1 MSGCDVS
8 LRGDLI
14 ADTVNED
21 AADSNKVT
29 QGLGAC
35 KDVNRV
41 AQQCSSSLVC
51 ACLRVNIRYSFKT
64 AVSSS
69 IQ

>member
-1 MSGCDVS
+1 MSVCDVS

-29 QGLGAC
+29 EGLRAC
-35 KDVNRV
+35 KDVNRITAS
-41 AQQCSSSLVC
+41 AQSSSSGV
-51 ACLRVNIRYSFKT
+51 
-64 AVSSS
+64 
-69 IQ
+69 